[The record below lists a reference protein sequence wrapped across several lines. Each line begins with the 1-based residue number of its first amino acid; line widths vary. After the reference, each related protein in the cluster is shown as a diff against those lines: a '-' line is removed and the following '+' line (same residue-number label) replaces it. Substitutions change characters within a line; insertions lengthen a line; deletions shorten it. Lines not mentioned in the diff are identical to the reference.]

1 TLLVGVRVEDLMK
14 TPIYQKYLAD
24 LAIGPLDDFTRQ
36 TDLDVRKNLWEVLF
50 ISNGKENV
58 VIGRGKFSNEAEPR
72 IDRPGATRSNYR
84 GFTLIGDD
92 KTAVLLMGPTLIAT
106 GDTAGLKRI
115 VDT

>member
-1 TLLVGVRVEDLMK
+1 MKKLLILALAALVLTACKKSSEGALVDPALSTLVPADTTLLVGVRVEDLMK

-72 IDRPGATRSNYR
+72 IDRPG
-84 GFTLIGDD
+84 
-92 KTAVLLMGPTLIAT
+92 
-106 GDTAGLKRI
+106 
-115 VDT
+115 